1 MTVPGKTIELIT
13 SELSGGA
20 SSAGRVAV
28 RALDAAEKLNDTLNA
43 FLQIDRAGATR
54 RAEELDEETGAV
66 EAQAG
71 MAQSQ
76 GVVTQPSLR
85 AVPIALKDNICVRG
99 LQATCGSR
107 ILAGYKP
114 PYDATV
120 VERLRAAGAVIIGKT
135 NCDEFAM
142 GSSNENSAF
151 GPVRNPWDTERV
163 PGGSSGGSA
172 AAVAARIVPAAL
184 GSETGGSVRQ
194 PAALCGVVGIKPT
207 YGRVSRYGLVA
218 FGSSLD
224 QVSVFGLTV
233 RDAAIVLRTIAGR
246 DERDAT
252 TADVTVPDYAAQ
264 LAGDIRGARIGV
276 PRALLGEGV
285 DADVRARV
293 EEAIEAYRE
302 LGAEVVDVE
311 LPHAKYS
318 IAVYY
323 IIATAEASSNLAR
336 FDGVRYGHRTEDPED
351 LRQMYRRTREEGF
364 GAEVKRRIMLGTYV
378 LSSGYYDAYYLK
390 AQKVRTL
397 IRRDFL
403 EAFEKCDA
411 VLTPTTPTPAFRLG
425 EKTDDPLSMYLSD
438 IYTCMA
444 NLAGVPGISVPC
456 GLSQTGLPVA
466 FQLMGRH
473 WGEQTILHLAH
484 AYEQAHPLTARP
496 GVMAEE

>member
-1 MTVPGKTIELIT
+1 MTVPGRTIELIT

-20 SSAGRVAV
+20 SEARAVAA
-28 RALDAAEKLNDTLNA
+28 RSLDAAERLNDSLNA
-43 FLQIDRAGATR
+43 FLQIDRAGALR
-54 RAEELDEETGAV
+54 RAEEIDEEGARPS
-66 EAQAG
+66 
-71 MAQSQ
+71 SQ
-76 GVVTQPSLR
+76 TSSALR
-85 AVPIALKDNICVRG
+85 GIPVAVKDNICVRG

-107 ILAGYKP
+107 ILAGYHP

-120 VERLRAAGAVIIGKT
+120 IERLKSAGAVLIGKT

-142 GSSNENSAF
+142 GSSNENSAY

-172 AAVAARIVPAAL
+172 AAVASRVVPAAL

-194 PAALCGVVGIKPT
+194 PAALCGVVGFKPT

-233 RDAAIVLRTIAGR
+233 KDAAVVTACIAGR
-246 DERDAT
+246 DERDST
-252 TADVTVPDYAAQ
+252 TADVPVPDYASE
-264 LAGDIRGARIGV
+264 LSGHIRGARIGV

-293 EEAIEAYRE
+293 EDAIEAYRE

-336 FDGVRYGHRTEDPED
+336 YDGVRYGYRTEDPED
-351 LRQMYRRTREEGF
+351 LREMYKRTREEGF

-390 AQKVRTL
+390 AQQVRTL
-397 IRRDFL
+397 IKRDFL
-403 EAFEKCDA
+403 NAFEVCDA
-411 VLTPTTPTPAFRLG
+411 VLTPTTPTPAFKLG

-438 IYTCMA
+438 TYTCMA

-456 GLSQTGLPVA
+456 GLSSQGLPVG
-466 FQLMGRH
+466 FQLMGPH
-473 WGEQTILHLAH
+473 WGEPVIFRLAH
-484 AYEQAHPLTARP
+484 AYEQAHPLTERP
-496 GVMAEE
+496 RVTAD